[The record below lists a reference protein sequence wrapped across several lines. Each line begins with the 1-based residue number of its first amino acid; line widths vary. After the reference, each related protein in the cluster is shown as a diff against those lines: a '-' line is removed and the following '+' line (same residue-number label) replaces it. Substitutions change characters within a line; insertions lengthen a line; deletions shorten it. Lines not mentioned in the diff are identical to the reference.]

1 MWLMG
6 LGLWDF
12 GWVLG
17 LDSDFGAGS
26 EGRPQGLKPLSFFGS
41 MRAKPEGL
49 AYLEARARARAKA
62 KARAKQRQG
71 QSKGKGKG
79 KGKARS
85 RFPAGMTNERN
96 NMAILY
102 DYLTLERATS
112 KADDGDSD
120 SSRQNDGAKGG
131 EDKD

>member
-1 MWLMG
+1 
-6 LGLWDF
+6 
-12 GWVLG
+12 
-17 LDSDFGAGS
+17 
-26 EGRPQGLKPLSFFGS
+26 

-49 AYLEARARARAKA
+49 AYLEATAGARAKA
-62 KARAKQRQG
+62 RARGKGQG
-71 QSKGKGKG
+71 KGKGKG